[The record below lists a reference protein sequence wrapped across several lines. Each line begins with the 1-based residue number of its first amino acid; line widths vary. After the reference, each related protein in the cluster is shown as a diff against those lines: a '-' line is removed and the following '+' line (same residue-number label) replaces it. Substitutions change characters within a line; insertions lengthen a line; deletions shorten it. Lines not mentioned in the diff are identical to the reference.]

1 MVMTMV
7 VTTTSC
13 GRAPIEEIARNSLR
27 EKATTA
33 LATYTR
39 ILHDAA
45 PGSSDVVRQKLEEA
59 MPGVY
64 AVATPSGGWPT
75 ADIYVRD
82 HVTVSGGF
90 WGEQRTVKAC
100 IRYSYDKQT
109 ATMKSLECP
118 ATGPQS
124 EYADEQVTIP

>member
-1 MVMTMV
+1 MKYRAATIAVMVMTMV

-64 AVATPSGGWPT
+64 AVATPSGGL
-75 ADIYVRD
+75 AHRG
-82 HVTVSGGF
+82 HLRAGS
-90 WGEQRTVKAC
+90 RN
-100 IRYSYDKQT
+100 R
-109 ATMKSLECP
+109 
-118 ATGPQS
+118 
-124 EYADEQVTIP
+124 